1 VTDPSAAHSG
11 LRGLLCI
18 DSSITEASTQRAA
31 IEYILPTGRFEWRVQ
46 GWFNPV
52 ELTLGPGKSVYLLYF
67 LNGAHL
73 SVAVRIRNANGLMRA
88 GLAAKQSDGKFVDR
102 DSPVTVAL
110 GEWRKW
116 RLELLRV
123 GTRETTAI
131 LHLDEGRRMKE
142 QVRVNWDST
151 GNEPASLRA
160 GIGFSSRGATA
171 TIFVDEL
178 WLTEA
183 ELTM

>member
-1 VTDPSAAHSG
+1 
-11 LRGLLCI
+11 
-18 DSSITEASTQRAA
+18 
-31 IEYILPTGRFEWRVQ
+31 
-46 GWFNPV
+46 
-52 ELTLGPGKSVYLLYF
+52 
-67 LNGAHL
+67 
-73 SVAVRIRNANGLMRA
+73 MRA

-123 GTRETTAI
+123 ATRETTAI

-142 QVRVNWDST
+142 QVRLNWDST

-171 TIFVDEL
+171 TTFVDEL